1 VPVEAYGKTH
11 CGLVRPHN
19 EDAMT
24 WDFDL
29 GLFVVADGMGGHN
42 AGEVAS
48 ALAVETIC
56 EFIERTREPE
66 NCTWPFDLDPDV
78 SFDVNRVTNALLLA
92 NRRVFHESEARA
104 ECSGMGTTATVALI
118 AGDRLTF
125 GGIGDSRLYVLV
137 DEQLTQLTVD
147 DSWLVRMSAAHPSIR
162 REELDASPYRNAL
175 TNVIGARAETT
186 ASVAERRLR
195 HGEVL
200 LLCSDGLHS
209 LVDDDVIR
217 GALLAHTLDRV
228 PDVLV
233 EAALAQGGRDNVTAL
248 VVRYIDS

>member
-1 VPVEAYGKTH
+1 VAVEAYGKTH

-19 EDAMT
+19 EDAMA
-24 WDFDL
+24 WDPEL

-66 NCTWPFDLDPDV
+66 NCTWPFDLNPAV
-78 SFDVNRVTNALLLA
+78 SYDVNRVMNALLLA

-118 AGDRLTF
+118 AGERLTF
-125 GGIGDSRLYVLV
+125 GGIGDSRLYALAGS
-137 DEQLTQLTVD
+137 QLTQLTVD

-162 REELDASPYRNAL
+162 REELNASPYRNAL

-195 HGEVL
+195 HGDVL

-209 LVDDDVIR
+209 LVDDEVIR
-217 GALLAHTLDRV
+217 DMLLAHPLDVV
-228 PDVLV
+228 PDALV
-233 EAALAQGGRDNVTAL
+233 EAALARGGRDNVTAL
-248 VVRYIDS
+248 VVRYSDS